1 MKKQYYIASIVMVI
15 LISSCTSY
23 KSLLNY
29 HETPKIP
36 TVPQEIQNYRPL
48 KIETNDVLTIKV
60 SSRDQLSLA
69 PFTHNSEVSDKTAPN
84 TFLVGNDGTIIF
96 PTIGKINV
104 RGMTTDEAQQEIK
117 SNLKPYFQEEPIVQL
132 SLSNFKIN
140 VNGEVRNPGVFV
152 SRSNKLSIVE
162 AMTLAGDFT
171 PYSRRD
177 SILIIREEN
186 GFREFGYVNF
196 KNADLFNSEYFYLK
210 QNDVVYVQ
218 PQTTK
223 ISTVRDPANR
233 ILPWLTAAVTII
245 ALTFS
250 ITR

>member
-1 MKKQYYIASIVMVI
+1 MKKYYIIASI
-15 LISSCTSY
+15 LIIMLVSSCTSY

-29 HETPKIP
+29 HETPRIS
-36 TVPQEIQNYRPL
+36 TVPQEILNYRPL
-48 KIETNDVLTIKV
+48 KIEVNDVLTIRV
-60 SSRDQLSLA
+60 SSRDALSLT
-69 PFTHNSEVSDKTAPN
+69 PFTNNSEAKDEVAEN
-84 TFLVGNDGTIIF
+84 TFLVGNDGTIVF

-104 RGMTTDEAQQEIK
+104 IGLTTDEAQIEIVN
-117 SNLKPYFQEEPIVQL
+117 SLNPYFQEEPTVQL

-140 VNGEVRNPGVFV
+140 VNGEVRSPGVFT
-152 SRSNKLSIVE
+152 SRSNRMSIVE

-186 GFREFGYVNF
+186 GFREFGYINF
-196 KNADLFNSEYFYLK
+196 KNADLFKSEYFYLK
-210 QNDVVYVQ
+210 QNDVIYVQ
-218 PQTTK
+218 PQSTK
-223 ISTVRDPANR
+223 ISTVRDPATR
-233 ILPWLTAAVTII
+233 ILPWIATAVTII